1 MKEYKKL
8 EFGKTKDG
16 EKVDLIVLENDLGD
30 KLELI
35 PYGARIVALKFNEN
49 GIEKNIILERNSI
62 RDYENGGGSLGATVG
77 PIANRIK
84 NAEFRFQSNLYVI
97 GKNEGNNV
105 VHSGDLALD
114 YRLWDVDEVSDH
126 EVVFSI
132 RVNEDNYPGDLQIK
146 VHYSFSNDRKLYI
159 DYEATS
165 SEDTY
170 INLTNHSYF
179 NISDAETIKDLF
191 FELNADFYTPID
203 DELIPTGE
211 ISKVDGTQ
219 LDFRELKSLKDYVE
233 HGKEMFPATKG
244 IDHNFVLNKEERNE
258 LSYAARLVDKESGK
272 QLVCFTDC
280 PGIQV
285 YTANLLDDYECDS
298 GRTLGE
304 FAGICLETQFFPDF
318 VNRAHFPAPFLK
330 AGDEYKSS
338 TVYVYTDWNEEFE
351 EE

>member
-49 GIEKNIILERNSI
+49 GTERNIVLERNSVK
-62 RDYENGGGSLGATVG
+62 DYENGGGSLGATVG

-97 GKNEGNNV
+97 EKNEGNNV

-114 YRLWDVDEVSDH
+114 YRLWDIDEVSDH

-132 RVNEDNYPGDLQIK
+132 RVNEDNYPGDLRIK
-146 VHYSFSNDRKLYI
+146 VRYSFSNDRKLYI

-170 INLTNHSYF
+170 VNLTNHSYF

-211 ISKVDGTQ
+211 IAKVEGTQ
-219 LDFRELKSLKDYVE
+219 LDFRKLKSLKDYVE

-258 LSYAARLVDKESGK
+258 LSYAARLVDKETGK

-298 GRTLGE
+298 GRKLGE

-318 VNRAHFPAPFLK
+318 VNRAHFPAPLLK

-338 TVYVYTDWNEEFE
+338 TVYVYTDWKEDFE